1 LVKYFKSLILA
12 IVGAAAMTVP
22 TIASPIGFNGAYDY
36 ATTWSSSETY
46 GGAVVSNIDPSQQTL
61 TLFDPNSW
69 PNTPVAPQEFD
80 FTHPASASGI
90 VSFHWS
96 FDATADPS
104 CCSGFN
110 FYVNGT
116 LYNLEGGD
124 FANPTKSASAFAQGA
139 VVAQGDFSVAVNAGD
154 LITFGAFSASGCCG
168 KTEIIIT
175 NFDAPVSAVPLK
187 PSIWANL
194 IFGFLG
200 LAWMAYRRKNQS
212 ALRTA

>member
-124 FANPTKSASAFAQGA
+124 FANPGFR
-139 VVAQGDFSVAVNAGD
+139 
-154 LITFGAFSASGCCG
+154 LIQPRDGQAHKRPSLLPRSRR
-168 KTEIIIT
+168 
-175 NFDAPVSAVPLK
+175 APLSRRA
-187 PSIWANL
+187 I
-194 IFGFLG
+194 
-200 LAWMAYRRKNQS
+200 LALQ
-212 ALRTA
+212 